1 MQGREW
7 KERNYKQRE
16 QKDSGKRKKR
26 EKNTKKEERKK
37 DNMPKRD
44 KVYYKKEW
52 MWEEKEKKL
61 RLGRTEI

>member
-1 MQGREW
+1 M
-7 KERNYKQRE
+7 
-16 QKDSGKRKKR
+16 
-26 EKNTKKEERKK
+26 KKEERKK